1 MRARALV
8 ADGHVFDKAQVDGAV
23 EREPREGRHILVESA
38 HDNAVD
44 LNGLKAPNQRRV
56 DASHG
61 LLEPTQ
67 ARDLSK
73 ERRVER
79 VERDVDAVKPRVFEL
94 RRQLG
99 QQGAV
104 GGKRDVLDLRDRA
117 DVANKRDDTAAD
129 QRLAARQAHAANAL
143 PRHQAHKAGNLLGA
157 EKLIVCAGCHAI
169 GRHAVNAAEI
179 ALVGNGNAQVVDI
192 AAKAVMLHVPVHAA
206 LPSRGVLF
214 FGKHNTPR
222 ENHADTR
229 TTGQVASSK
238 TDFPSP
244 SSAQTITTFDA
255 FPDFGKKRRML

>member
-1 MRARALV
+1 MRVHSAMRARVFV
-8 ADGHVFDKAQVDGAV
+8 ANGHVFDKAQMNGAVDGQS
-23 EREPREGRHILVESA
+23 REGRHVLVEPA
-38 HDNAVD
+38 HHDTVD
-44 LNGLKAPNQRRV
+44 LNGLKAPSQRRV
-56 DASHG
+56 DASYS

-73 ERRVER
+73 QRGIECVER
-79 VERDVDAVKPRVFEL
+79 NVDAVKPRIFEL

-104 GGKRDVLDLRDRA
+104 GGKRDVLDLRNRA
-117 DVANKRDDTAAD
+117 DVANERDDATAD
-129 QRLAARQAHAANAL
+129 QRLATRQAHATNAL
-143 PRHQAHKAGNLLGA
+143 PRHQAHKVGDFLDTEQLV
-157 EKLIVCAGCHAI
+157 VCTGRHAI
-169 GRHAVNAAEI
+169 GRHAIDAAEI

-206 LPSRGVLF
+206 LLSRGVLF

-238 TDFPSP
+238 TN
-244 SSAQTITTFDA
+244 
-255 FPDFGKKRRML
+255 

>member
-1 MRARALV
+1 M
-8 ADGHVFDKAQVDGAV
+8 DGAV
-23 EREPREGRHILVESA
+23 DGQSCEGCYILVEPT
-38 HDNAVD
+38 HNNAVD
-44 LNGLKAPNQRRV
+44 LNRLKAPSQRRV

-61 LLEPTQ
+61 LLESTQ
-67 ARDLSK
+67 TSDLSK
-73 ERRVER
+73 QRRIER

-104 GGKRDVLDLRDRA
+104 GGERDVLDLRNRA

-129 QRLAARQAHAANAL
+129 QRLAARQAYAANAL
-143 PRHQAHKAGNLLGA
+143 PRHQAHKAGDFLGT
-157 EKLIVCAGCHAI
+157 EQLVVFAGRHAI
-169 GRHAVNAAEI
+169 GRHAIDASEI

-238 TDFPSP
+238 TNFPSP
-244 SSAQTITTFDA
+244 SSTQTITTFDA
-255 FPDFGKKRRML
+255 FPVIGKKRRML